1 MTPTER
7 IDALLAARGMSR
19 RQLAVAAG
27 IPTSSFQS
35 AMARGR
41 NLTVEV
47 LQAVAKALDVSPA
60 YLLGQE
66 AEPISPKLQRAF
78 LSALQERMES
88 QLIAADSVDVSEA
101 HGASHPYA
109 DVLDGQ
115 GTLTL
120 DRLEEIAEELGVPLE
135 YLISGKN
142 DPADRYPFVGEE
154 LQHRLDTADAR
165 LLDTVHRICGMN
177 PKKAFSEKDWNPDKI
192 DLVREYLKD
201 SQAILKKMIAAIE
214 PPSGAED
221 K

>member
-60 YLLGQE
+60 YLLGQK
-66 AEPISPKLQRAF
+66 AEPISPELQRAF
-78 LSALQERMES
+78 LSSLQERIENR
-88 QLIAADSVDVSEA
+88 LIDADPVDVLEA
-101 HGASHPYA
+101 TGSTYPYA
-109 DVLDGQ
+109 DVLEGQ

-120 DRLEEIAEELGVPLE
+120 GRLEEIADELGVPLE
-135 YLISGKN
+135 YLIAGKN

-177 PKKAFSEKDWNPDKI
+177 PKKPFSEKDWGPEKI
-192 DLVREYLKD
+192 NLVREYLKD
-201 SQAILKKMIAAIE
+201 SQAILKKMIATIDSPAGTD
-214 PPSGAED
+214 S

>member
-19 RQLAVAAG
+19 RQLAVTAG

-66 AEPISPKLQRAF
+66 AEPISPELQRTF
-78 LSALQERMES
+78 LSSLQERMES
-88 QLIAADSVDVSEA
+88 QLIAADTVDVSEA
-101 HGASHPYA
+101 HGAAHPYA
-109 DVLDGQ
+109 DVLDGKE
-115 GTLTL
+115 TLTL
-120 DRLEEIAEELGVPLE
+120 GRLEEIADELGVPLE

-142 DPADRYPFVGEE
+142 DPANRYPFVDDE

-177 PKKAFSEKDWNPDKI
+177 PKKPFSTKDWNPEKI

-214 PPSGAED
+214 SPAGADD

>member
-19 RQLAVAAG
+19 RQLAVTAG

-66 AEPISPKLQRAF
+66 AEPISPELQRAF

-88 QLIAADSVDVSEA
+88 QLIAADTVDVSEA

-109 DVLDGQ
+109 DVLDGKE
-115 GTLTL
+115 TLTL
-120 DRLEEIAEELGVPLE
+120 GRLEEIADELGVPLE

-142 DPADRYPFVGEE
+142 DPTNRYPFVGEE

-177 PKKAFSEKDWNPDKI
+177 PKKLFSEKDWNPEKI

-201 SQAILKKMIAAIE
+201 SQAILKKMIATIDSPA
-214 PPSGAED
+214 GTD
-221 K
+221 GK